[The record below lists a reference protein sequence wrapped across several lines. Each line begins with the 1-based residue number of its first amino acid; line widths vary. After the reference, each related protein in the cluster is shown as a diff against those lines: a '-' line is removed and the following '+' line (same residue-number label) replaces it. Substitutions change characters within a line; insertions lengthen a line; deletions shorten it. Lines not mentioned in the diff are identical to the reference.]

1 MMNKVLN
8 KVIILALIV
17 LAIVLVIV
25 FANNDTS
32 EESSIDVV
40 EVQAQLTEIS
50 YLTTA
55 EYNYT
60 TMSQYEDYTEFY
72 GYKIPFTTNKFI
84 ISFDGTILAGTDLAE
99 AVVEESEGVITV
111 TLQHCEIISHEIDFD
126 NMQIIDET
134 YSVFNK
140 LVISDYTAFQQ
151 EQSSVMETK
160 AIDSG
165 LLEKAD
171 ENAESFITLFL
182 TSAYPEAEVV
192 VEFAD

>member
-1 MMNKVLN
+1 MNKVLN

-25 FANNDTS
+25 LSRGETT
-32 EESSIDVV
+32 EETSIDVV

-50 YLTTA
+50 YLTPA

-84 ISFDGTILAGTDLAE
+84 ISFDGTILAGTDLAK
-99 AVVEESEGVITV
+99 AVVQENDGVITV

-134 YSVFNK
+134 YSIFNK
-140 LVISDYTAFQQ
+140 LEISDYTAFQE
-151 EQSSVMETK
+151 EQASAMETK

-165 LLEKAD
+165 LLDKAD

-182 TSAYPEAEVV
+182 SSAYPDAEIV